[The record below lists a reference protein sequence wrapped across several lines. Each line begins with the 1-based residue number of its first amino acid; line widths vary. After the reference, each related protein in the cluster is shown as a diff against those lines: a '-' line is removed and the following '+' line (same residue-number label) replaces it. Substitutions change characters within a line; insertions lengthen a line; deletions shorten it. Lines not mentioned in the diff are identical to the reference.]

1 MKITKIDTYIVN
13 AYRLNWVFVR
23 VSTDQG
29 LVGWGES
36 SLEYKAQAVAA
47 AIHEL
52 ERYLVGEDPFCIEA
66 HYERMFRDSYWRVGP
81 VLMSAI
87 SGVEMALWDILGK
100 HLGVPVYQLLGGM
113 VNDRVKLYANGWF
126 KGATE
131 PEHFAQAAKRAQ
143 KRGFNALKWDPF
155 GQAWMEI
162 GKREQAYALDCVAA
176 VKEAVGDEMDLLI
189 EGHGR
194 FNLPTA
200 IRVARLLEPYDPM
213 FFEEPIPP
221 DNPAAMGELR
231 KKSPVPI
238 AAGERVYTIFGFE
251 QLLASQGVDYIQPD
265 VSHAGGMMQLKKIA
279 AMAQARYVGFAAHN
293 PSGPIANAA
302 TLQIAACTPNYVIHE
317 IMATDVPWRSEVVDE
332 DLVFENGRLLIPA
345 KPGLGVD
352 IHVDKLDAHPY
363 KPVDIR
369 HYSGN
374 LTDIRP
380 ADEKPYF

>member
-1 MKITKIDTYIVN
+1 LKIIKIDTYIVN

-23 VSTDQG
+23 ISTDQG

-36 SLEYKAQAVAA
+36 SLEYKAQAVAT

-52 ERYLVGEDPFCIEA
+52 ERYLIGQDPLLIEA
-66 HYERMFRDSYWRVGP
+66 HYERMFRDGYWRVGP

-100 HLGVPVYQLLGGM
+100 HLGVPVFQLLGGM
-113 VNDRVKLYANGWF
+113 VNDRVRLYANGWF
-126 KGATE
+126 KGATQ
-131 PEHFAQAAKRAQ
+131 PEHFARAAKRAQ
-143 KRGFNALKWDPF
+143 KRGFKALKWDPF
-155 GQAWMEI
+155 GQAYMEI
-162 GKREQAYALDCVAA
+162 GKRELAFALDCVAA
-176 VKEAVGDEMDLLI
+176 VKQAVGDEVDLLI

-200 IRVARLLEPYDPM
+200 IRIARLLEPYEPR

-221 DNPAAMGELR
+221 DNFAAMGELR
-231 KKSPVPI
+231 GKSTVPI
-238 AAGERVYTIFGFE
+238 AAGERVYTVYGFE
-251 QLLASQGVDYIQPD
+251 QLLASRGVDYIQPD
-265 VSHAGGMMQLKKIA
+265 VSHAGGLMQLKKIA

-302 TLQIAACTPNYVIHE
+302 TLQLAACTPNYVIHE
-317 IMATDVPWRSEVVDE
+317 IMATDVPWRGEVVDE
-332 DLVFENGRLLIPA
+332 ELVFENGDLLIPT

-352 IHVDKLDAHPY
+352 IRVDELEKHPY

-369 HYSGN
+369 HYSGS

-380 ADEKPYF
+380 SDEKPYF